1 MKKTFT
7 IIGLCLTTIFI
18 GCKTKELTAEQQIK
32 AKEYAEKIEV
42 RNFTFYANTA
52 QPTGEP
58 SVNLNYNYSL
68 KVSKDTIVAYLP
80 YYGRSYVAPISPINI
95 NIDFVSTDFLYTE
108 SKNKNG
114 SYEIKIIPKD
124 ITNRENEGIVLILKI
139 SPSGY
144 GTLNALLTNRKTIS
158 FYGVVE

>member
-7 IIGLCLTTIFI
+7 IIGLCLTNIFI

-80 YYGRSYVAPISPINI
+80 YYGRSYVAPISPIDI